1 MRYMQDLMARMMD
14 VPLAHMFVLASLLFL
29 LVAVLGRIEGKIE
42 PGNAGRIGATLLG
55 VILMFTGLAMHF
67 NETDALRDKMREG
80 IGQPP
85 SAPARQSDNSRG
97 SNLLRVT
104 EASQNG
110 VVAMGKPAVNIGLEE
125 LKSAIKVVTG
135 TYGGNCGTK
144 LGNATAQVAR
154 VCDGLALCG
163 FNITPALLEDPSP
176 NCAKNFSVEWICGAG
191 GAVYMVSLPAN
202 ASPGGLVRLACS
214 TQ

>member
-1 MRYMQDLMARMMD
+1 MQDLLARMMD

-80 IGQPP
+80 MGQSL
-85 SAPARQSDNSRG
+85 SAPARHPDNSRG
-97 SNLLRVT
+97 NNLLRVAVT
-104 EASQNG
+104 SQTG
-110 VVAMGKPAVNIGLEE
+110 IVAMEQPAAGTRPEG
-125 LKSAIKVVTG
+125 LKSVVKVVMG
-135 TYGGNCGTK
+135 TFGASCGAK
-144 LGNATAQVAR
+144 PGNATAQVAR
-154 VCDGLALCG
+154 ACDGLALCD
-163 FNITPALLEDPSP
+163 FTIVPVLLGDPFP
-176 NCAKNFSVEWICGAG
+176 NCAKNFSAEWICGAG
-191 GAVYMVSLPAN
+191 GAVYTVSLPAH
-202 ASPGGLVRLACS
+202 ASPGGPIRLACS